1 MKYFYIFQNIDWDLI
16 LNKFFLFSFFYI
28 LMIYCKFAFI
38 HQLVQFETFEK
49 SKTTNRFL
57 FFILSFTYTA
67 FCLLIIPFVV
77 LFINSF
83 ENPNLVMSNYAFT
96 SSLIICLY
104 CLIKSFLY
112 TYIEGGEFTFMKDL
126 INELKQKLNKKP
138 NG

>member
-1 MKYFYIFQNIDWDLI
+1 MKYFYIFHNIDWDLI
-16 LNKFFLFSFFYI
+16 INKFSQFAFFYLLI
-28 LMIYCKFAFI
+28 IYCKFAFI

-67 FCLLIIPFVV
+67 FSLLIIPFAV

-96 SSLIICLY
+96 SSLVISLY

-112 TYIEGGEFTFMKDL
+112 TYIEGGEFAFMKNVN
-126 INELKQKLNKKP
+126 NELKQQLNKKQ